1 MKQPGTAALF
11 SLSQAIPGR
20 TPACASESTC
30 LLTEEKV
37 LYLLHHLAGSGLI
50 ESIMAAY
57 IQPQK
62 ANIDRA
68 GQRTHLQTIPHP
80 ALCVCAS
87 PARCGCCDAKRFGF
101 SQDCHA
107 VRCESLWAG
116 RNLPSF
122 SGTQRKTVK
131 SALNCSRG
139 QTEEQRRQTRPVSTQ
154 LTGGFSELFAVE
166 NDITLPNSQHKDAE
180 KNCSQHH
187 NLNTHAEFRPGLP

>member
-20 TPACASESTC
+20 TPACASEATC

-50 ESIMAAY
+50 ESTMAAY

-62 ANIDRA
+62 ANIDCV
-68 GQRTHLQTIPHP
+68 GQRTHLQTILHR

-87 PARCGCCDAKRFGF
+87 PALCDCCDAKRFGF

-107 VRCESLWAG
+107 IGVRVCGQEGICPLS
-116 RNLPSF
+116 
-122 SGTQRKTVK
+122 V
-131 SALNCSRG
+131 ALKG
-139 QTEEQRRQTRPVSTQ
+139 K
-154 LTGGFSELFAVE
+154 L
-166 NDITLPNSQHKDAE
+166 
-180 KNCSQHH
+180 
-187 NLNTHAEFRPGLP
+187 